1 VEVSAIVDK
10 QRDLAAARR
19 AASKVLGPERV
30 AALHRANPW
39 LDGLTMVALPALTV
53 GLVIVMARLRFFGP
67 AWIAAFLFQGLV
79 FTWYLEVAHD
89 LFMHR
94 RVGGRTFAPVLGF
107 LYFLPLLFSN
117 TWFVL
122 FHGRHHKYVGDV
134 LDAEYYKQDIDT
146 PWKRLVFCTF
156 IGVKL
161 AVSRRFRPPGVPL
174 DEKPLEFTA
183 AQKRR
188 FTIEK
193 LLIRLFIAGQV
204 AACILWRP
212 FLWGYVLP
220 FVIVSPVISAVRV
233 MLEHGEANPDNLFH
247 SGTYYRSGIIS
258 RLIFFWDLGDTHLVH
273 HIFPAIPFYR
283 LKTTANLLRP
293 FLLAQGV
300 RERTS
305 MWQLV
310 WGYFVSGQPHREM
323 WSDGVREPATGDAK
337 LVRP

>member
-1 VEVSAIVDK
+1 MD
-10 QRDLAAARR
+10 QLRDLAAARR
-19 AASKVLGPERV
+19 LASKELGPERV
-30 AALHRANPW
+30 RALHRANPW
-39 LDGLTMVALPALTV
+39 LDALTMVALPSLTV
-53 GLVIVMARLRFFGP
+53 GTLIAMAHLRFFGP

-117 TWFVL
+117 TWFVM
-122 FHGRHHKYVGDV
+122 FHGRHHKFVGSE

-146 PWKRLVFCTF
+146 PWKRALFCTF
-156 IGVKL
+156 LGVKL
-161 AVSRRFRPPGVPL
+161 AVSRKLRPKGAPMREHDLP
-174 DEKPLEFTA
+174 FTP
-183 AQKRR
+183 AQRKRLNL
-188 FTIEK
+188 EK
-193 LLIRLFIAGQV
+193 LLIRLFIAGQI

-247 SGTYYRSGIIS
+247 SGTYYRSGPIA
-258 RLIFFWDLGDTHLVH
+258 RLVFFWDLGDTHLVH

-283 LKTTANLLRP
+283 LKPAADLLRP
-293 FLLAQGV
+293 FLLKQGV
-300 RERTS
+300 IERRS
-305 MWQLV
+305 MWQLLI
-310 WGYFVSGQPHREM
+310 GYFVEGQPHRGQ
-323 WSDGVREPATGDAK
+323 WSDSVPAKDAK